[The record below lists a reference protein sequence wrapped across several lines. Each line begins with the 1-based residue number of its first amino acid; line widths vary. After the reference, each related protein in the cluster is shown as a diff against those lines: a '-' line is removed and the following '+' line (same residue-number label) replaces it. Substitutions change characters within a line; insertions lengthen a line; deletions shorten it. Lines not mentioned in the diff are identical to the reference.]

1 MLICL
6 FATRRRH
13 WAVGLGGT
21 AFAVVFVRGFLAE
34 ALGFPVSVWLPLM
47 LIGLAVLGFPLFKTL
62 KPRDKRVALVALGSL
77 ALLFKMAMG
86 STPLCFNQGCTQCS
100 HSMSALAD
108 QIEDY
113 RAAHGQ
119 YPENL
124 DEFTENR
131 SCVPQKAS
139 WLGRK
144 LYGMQGVN
152 LVPYS
157 YHTNGDQFELICQS
171 GTHFSAP
178 GYPRYTNKYGLE
190 AYPPRS

>member
-1 MLICL
+1 MLVCL

-47 LIGLAVLGFPLFKTL
+47 LTGMAVLGFPLFKTL
-62 KPRDKRVALVALGSL
+62 KANSRGMVVAVLGGL
-77 ALLFKMAMG
+77 ALLFKFALG
-86 STPLCFNQGCTQCS
+86 PTPLCFNQGCTQCS
-100 HSMSALAD
+100 HTMSALAD

-113 RAAHGQ
+113 RAEHGQ

-124 DEFTENR
+124 ETFSENR
-131 SCVPQKAS
+131 SCVPQEAS
-139 WLGRK
+139 WLGRE
-144 LYGMQGVN
+144 LYAAQGVN
-152 LVPYS
+152 LAPYT
-157 YHTNGDQFELICQS
+157 YRTDGDQFELTCVS
-171 GTHFSAP
+171 GTHFSKP
-178 GYPRYTNKYGLE
+178 GYPRYTSRYGLE